1 MKSVGARSTMVQALN
16 KILTLEEF
24 LALPE
29 TEPASEYIDGKIIQ
43 KPMPQGKRSL
53 IQLELPSAINAI
65 TKSQK
70 IALAL
75 PELRCTFAGRSIVP
89 DVAVF
94 TWTRLP
100 IDENGDIANKFAA
113 APDWMI
119 EIISPEQSHTKV
131 TKKIIHALNHGT
143 QMSWLIDPDERFI
156 AAYPAGQQP
165 LAFEE
170 TESVLP
176 VPEFCRELQLTF
188 GDIFDWLK
196 VNL

>member
-1 MKSVGARSTMVQALN
+1 MVQAPN
-16 KILTLEEF
+16 KILTLEAF

-29 TEPASEYIDGKIIQ
+29 TEPASEYIDGQIIQ
-43 KPMPQGKRSL
+43 KPMPQGKHSL

-65 TKSQK
+65 TKPQK

-94 TWTRLP
+94 SWARLP

-113 APDWMI
+113 APDWII
-119 EIISPEQSHTKV
+119 EILSPEQSHTKV
-131 TKKIIHALNHGT
+131 TKKILHALNHGT
-143 QMSWLIDPDERFI
+143 QMGWLIDTDERFI
-156 AAYPAGQQP
+156 AAYPARQQP

-176 VPEFCRELQLTF
+176 VPEFCQGLQLTL
-188 GDIFDWLK
+188 GDIFGWLK
-196 VNL
+196 VSL